1 MYKGKFILS
10 NSAKIVYLFFL
21 IVFISCNKEP
31 KLISGAEQTNMYI
44 KKISNK
50 NVGIVANQSSVIGQT
65 HLVDSLTKLNIN
77 ITKIFSPE
85 HGFKGDKDAGKYIPN
100 RYDAKTG
107 IPIISLYG
115 KNKKPSK
122 DDMQN
127 IDVLVFDLQ
136 DVGVRFYTYLSTL
149 HYVLEACAENDIQ
162 VLVLDRPNPNG
173 HYIDGPILD
182 TNFRSFVGLHPVPIV
197 YAMTIG
203 EYAKM
208 INGERWINGYCDL
221 EVIKMVNYNRD
232 QLYELPIKPS
242 PNLPNAKSINLYPS
256 LCLFE
261 GTNVSVGRGTGK
273 PFQQFGS
280 PYLKTYDYSFVPT
293 SGPGSKFP
301 KHENKVCKGENL
313 ENYPNLNHINLGW
326 LISSFNQTENKEV
339 FFNNFF
345 DKLAGNDKLRNQ
357 IEIGLDEDEIKE
369 SWKNELENFKKIR
382 LKYLVY

>member
-1 MYKGKFILS
+1 MYKGKFMLS

-21 IVFISCNKEP
+21 IVFFSCKEQP

-44 KKISNK
+44 KKLSNK

-85 HGFKGDKDAGKYIPN
+85 HGFKGDKDAGKYISN
-100 RYDAKTG
+100 KYEAKTG

-127 IDVLVFDLQ
+127 IDILVFDLQ

-149 HYVLEACAENDIQ
+149 HYVLEVCAENDIQ

-182 TNFRSFVGLHPVPIV
+182 TNFKSFVGLHPVPIV

-208 INGERWINGYCDL
+208 INGERWINDLCDL
-221 EVIKMVNYNRD
+221 EVIKMVNYNRN
-232 QLYELPIKPS
+232 QLYELSIKPS

-261 GTNVSVGRGTGK
+261 GTNISVGRGTDK

-280 PYLKTYDYSFVPT
+280 PYLNIYDYSFVPV

-313 ENYPNLNHINLGW
+313 ENYPNLNHIDLGW

-339 FFNNFF
+339 FFNKFF
-345 DKLAGNDKLRNQ
+345 DKLAGSDKLRNQ
-357 IEIGLDEDEIKE
+357 IEMGLNEDEIKN

-382 LKYLVY
+382 LKYLIY

>member
-1 MYKGKFILS
+1 MYKGKFMLS

-21 IVFISCNKEP
+21 IVFVSCKNEP

-65 HLVDSLTKLNIN
+65 HLVDSLNKLNIN

-85 HGFKGDKDAGKYIPN
+85 HGFKGDKDAGKYISN
-100 RYDAKTG
+100 KYEAITG

-182 TNFRSFVGLHPVPIV
+182 TNFKSFVGLHPVPIV

-208 INGERWINGYCDL
+208 INGERWINDLCDL

-261 GTNVSVGRGTGK
+261 GTNVSVGRGTDK

-280 PYLKTYDYSFVPT
+280 PYLSIYDYSFVPV

-301 KHENKVCKGENL
+301 KHENKVCKGKNL
-313 ENYPNLNHINLGW
+313 ENYPNLNHIDLGW

-345 DKLAGNDKLRNQ
+345 NKLAGNDKLRNQ
-357 IEIGLDEDEIKE
+357 IEIGLNEDEIKN

-382 LKYLVY
+382 LKYLIY

>member
-1 MYKGKFILS
+1 MYNGKFILC

-21 IVFISCNKEP
+21 IVFVSCKNES
-31 KLISGAEQTNMYI
+31 KLISGAEQTNMYL

-100 RYDAKTG
+100 RYYATTG

-182 TNFRSFVGLHPVPIV
+182 TNFKSFVGLHPVPIV

-208 INGERWINGYCDL
+208 INGERWINDLCDL
-221 EVIKMVNYNRD
+221 EVIKMVNYNRN

-261 GTNVSVGRGTGK
+261 GTNVSVGRGTDK

-280 PYLKTYDYSFVPT
+280 PYLNIYDYSFVPV

-301 KHENKVCKGENL
+301 KHENKVCKGKNL
-313 ENYPNLNHINLGW
+313 ENYPNLKQIELGW
-326 LISSFNQTENKEV
+326 LISSFNQTENKEI

-345 DKLAGNDKLRNQ
+345 NKLAGSNKLRNQ
-357 IEIGLDEDEIKE
+357 IEIGLNEDEIKN

-382 LKYLVY
+382 LKYLIY

>member
-21 IVFISCNKEP
+21 IVFVSCKNEQ
-31 KLISGAEQTNMYI
+31 KLISGAEQTIMYI

-50 NVGIVANQSSVIGQT
+50 NVGIVANQTSVIGQT

-100 RYDAKTG
+100 RYDATTG

-182 TNFRSFVGLHPVPIV
+182 TNFKSFVGLHPVPIV

-208 INGERWINGYCDL
+208 INGERWINDVCDL

-261 GTNVSVGRGTGK
+261 GTNVSVGRGTDK

-280 PYLKTYDYSFVPT
+280 PYLNTYDYSFVPA

-313 ENYPNLNHINLGW
+313 ANYPYINHINLGW
-326 LISSFNQTENKEV
+326 LISSFNQTENKEI
-339 FFNNFF
+339 FFNSFF

-357 IEIGLDEDEIKE
+357 IEIGLNEDKIKN

-382 LKYLVY
+382 MKYLIY

>member
-1 MYKGKFILS
+1 MLS

-21 IVFISCNKEP
+21 IVFVSCKNEP

-100 RYDAKTG
+100 RYDAKNG

-127 IDVLVFDLQ
+127 IDILVFDLQ

-182 TNFRSFVGLHPVPIV
+182 TNFKSFVGLHPVPIV
-197 YAMTIG
+197 YA
-203 EYAKM
+203 
-208 INGERWINGYCDL
+208 L
-221 EVIKMVNYNRD
+221 
-232 QLYELPIKPS
+232 
-242 PNLPNAKSINLYPS
+242 S
-256 LCLFE
+256 LI
-261 GTNVSVGRGTGK
+261 
-273 PFQQFGS
+273 
-280 PYLKTYDYSFVPT
+280 
-293 SGPGSKFP
+293 
-301 KHENKVCKGENL
+301 
-313 ENYPNLNHINLGW
+313 HI
-326 LISSFNQTENKEV
+326 
-339 FFNNFF
+339 
-345 DKLAGNDKLRNQ
+345 
-357 IEIGLDEDEIKE
+357 
-369 SWKNELENFKKIR
+369 
-382 LKYLVY
+382 